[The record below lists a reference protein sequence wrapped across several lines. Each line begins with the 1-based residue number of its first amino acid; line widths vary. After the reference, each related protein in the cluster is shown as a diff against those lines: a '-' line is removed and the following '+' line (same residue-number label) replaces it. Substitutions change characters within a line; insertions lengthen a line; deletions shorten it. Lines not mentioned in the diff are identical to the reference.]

1 MEVPFDG
8 PRPSPAEV
16 GGTPTAPAQVVKEA
30 GPWSIR
36 EAPSLRVAAADRITN
51 ENLKVDNVKI
61 TYME

>member
-1 MEVPFDG
+1 M
-8 PRPSPAEV
+8 